1 MTRTYA
7 RPDAKAEA
15 DVVTAGQAPASA
27 VGSPGSALP
36 DLRPWP
42 SPPNP
47 GDLGRRLAAR
57 RTELRLSVAQVAR
70 RAGLS
75 ARYLDYLEKFPGHP
89 QAATLRQL
97 AAALRTTPAALLGAD
112 EDTPPGGTL
121 GPAAGI
127 LEPLALAE
135 CHRLLAPGGVGR
147 IAFVAAGG
155 IMVLPVNYAVTGGR
169 IVLRTGPGSVIAAH
183 GDDSVSFEADHFDEV
198 LGQGWSVLVHGRAHC
213 VTRPGELAYLRHER
227 KPEPWPAGER
237 GLFIKIA
244 PDRISGRRIRTQ

>member
-1 MTRTYA
+1 MTRIDA
-7 RPDAKAEA
+7 FLDAKAEA
-15 DVVTAGQAPASA
+15 DGVTTGQPPAGARGSA
-27 VGSPGSALP
+27 GSALP
-36 DLRPWP
+36 DLRLWP

-89 QAATLRQL
+89 RAATLRQL

-112 EDTPPGGTL
+112 EDSPPGQAL
-121 GPAAGI
+121 APAAGL

-155 IMVLPVNYAVTGGR
+155 IMVLPVNYAVTGGSL
-169 IVLRTGPGSVIAAH
+169 VLRTGPGSVIAAH

-213 VTRPGELAYLRHER
+213 VTQPAELAHLRR
-227 KPEPWPAGER
+227 GRRPEPWPAGER
-237 GLFIKIA
+237 GVFIKIV
-244 PDRISGRRIRTQ
+244 PDRISGRRIRAQ